1 MRLTVNKRVITN
13 DKVSNSIYWGQRNVW
28 ISNGDIWC
36 EQSMNMLS
44 LTNSVFLMERIYN
57 DIDR

>member
-1 MRLTVNKRVITN
+1 MRLIDNKKDIIH

-57 DIDR
+57 EIDR